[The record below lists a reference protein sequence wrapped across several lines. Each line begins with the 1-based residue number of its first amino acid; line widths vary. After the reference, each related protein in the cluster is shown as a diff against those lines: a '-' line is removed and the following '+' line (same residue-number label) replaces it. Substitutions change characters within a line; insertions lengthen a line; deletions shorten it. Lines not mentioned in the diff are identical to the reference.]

1 MNIENLQYP
10 TIDLVATGERI
21 KELRKARGFTVMDLS
36 RFMGFTEPQAVY
48 KWQRGESL
56 PTVDNLYALSRILR
70 TSMEDIL
77 VGYDEMSS
85 RFLCTTIHPH
95 SPYHIPRRYF
105 YGASGRYSC
114 VFHMCILESMLCLL
128 TGKHSL
134 GGVRTAGTIRFSR

>member
-85 RFLCTTIHPH
+85 RFFVYYNP
-95 SPYHIPRRYF
+95 SPLPVPYPPPLLLWGSENTRSFHICAF
-105 YGASGRYSC
+105 
-114 VFHMCILESMLCLL
+114 
-128 TGKHSL
+128 
-134 GGVRTAGTIRFSR
+134 